1 MNNSLNNLSPLD
13 GRYSDRISDVALLF
27 SESALIQKRFDIE
40 IEWLL
45 FVLNENFYQTI
56 KISKK
61 DIKRIKKFQADF
73 NNSYAK
79 KIKSIENKTNHDVK
93 AVEYFINDFLKKNG
107 LEKFVSYVHLGLTSE
122 DCLLYTSP
130 SPRD

>member
-61 DIKRIKKFQADF
+61 DIKRIKKF
-73 NNSYAK
+73 
-79 KIKSIENKTNHDVK
+79 
-93 AVEYFINDFLKKNG
+93 
-107 LEKFVSYVHLGLTSE
+107 
-122 DCLLYTSP
+122 
-130 SPRD
+130 